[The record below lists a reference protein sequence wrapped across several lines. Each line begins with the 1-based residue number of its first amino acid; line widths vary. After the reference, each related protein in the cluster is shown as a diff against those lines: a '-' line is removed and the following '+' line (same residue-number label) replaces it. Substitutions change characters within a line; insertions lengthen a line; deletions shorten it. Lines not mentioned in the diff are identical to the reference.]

1 MESSMKTIDEDLPE
15 DIESRIDTADY
26 DLDLTQGHVALEF
39 VHGDRSFY
47 NVAQM
52 HAALG
57 RDVSTDT
64 VRARLDELH
73 ERDVL
78 SRQQVN
84 NGNIYW
90 LNQPESDW
98 PIPPDVEVEPE
109 RDELTVNE
117 WRQRGDVQI
126 AAGSVFLAIAGT
138 AITLIGTFQSAGH
151 YQLPVAPA
159 EVIAVGL
166 TAGIMSYLGLF
177 FAGLFWIFDVPSLYE
192 DVLSELV

>member
-1 MESSMKTIDEDLPE
+1 MKTDEDLPKE
-15 DIESRIDTADY
+15 IESRIDTADY
-26 DLDLTQGHVALEF
+26 DLELTQGHVALEF
-39 VHGDRSFY
+39 VHGDRPFY

-98 PIPPDVEVEPE
+98 PLPPDVEVEPE

-117 WRQRGDVQI
+117 WRQRPDVQT

-138 AITLIGTFQSAGH
+138 AVTLIGTFQSAGY
-151 YQLPVAPA
+151 YQLPVSATDI
-159 EVIAVGL
+159 IAAGL

-177 FAGLFWIFDVPSLYE
+177 FAGLFWIFDTPDLDEGLLADIV
-192 DVLSELV
+192 

>member
-1 MESSMKTIDEDLPE
+1 MKTDEDLPDE
-15 DIESRIDTADY
+15 IASRIDTVDY
-26 DLDLTQGHVALEF
+26 DLELTQGHVALEF
-39 VHGDRSFY
+39 VHGDRPFY

-64 VRARLDELH
+64 VRARLNELH

-98 PIPPDVEVEPE
+98 PIPPDAEVEPD
-109 RDELTVNE
+109 RGELTVNE
-117 WRQRGDVQI
+117 WRQRPDVQT

-138 AITLIGTFQSAGH
+138 AVTLIGTFQSAGY
-151 YQLPVAPA
+151 YQLPVSATD
-159 EVIAVGL
+159 VISVGL

-177 FAGLFWIFDVPSLYE
+177 FAGLIWIFDTPDLEEGPLADIV
-192 DVLSELV
+192 

>member
-1 MESSMKTIDEDLPE
+1 MKTDEDLPDE
-15 DIESRIDTADY
+15 IASRIDTADY
-26 DLDLTQGHVALEF
+26 DLELTQGHVALEF

-64 VRARLDELH
+64 VRARLDELN

-78 SRQQVN
+78 SRQQIN

-90 LNQPESDW
+90 LNQSESDW
-98 PIPPDVEVEPE
+98 PIPPDVEVEPK
-109 RDELTVNE
+109 RDDLTVNE
-117 WRQRGDVQI
+117 WRQRPDVQT

-138 AITLIGTFQSAGH
+138 AVTLIGTFQSAGY
-151 YQLPVAPA
+151 YQLPVSATD
-159 EVIAVGL
+159 VISVGL

-177 FAGLFWIFDVPSLYE
+177 FAGLIWIFDTPDLEEGPLADIV
-192 DVLSELV
+192 

>member
-1 MESSMKTIDEDLPE
+1 MKTDEDLPDE
-15 DIESRIDTADY
+15 IASRIDTADY
-26 DLDLTQGHVALEF
+26 DLELTQGHVALEF

-64 VRARLDELH
+64 VRARLDELN

-90 LNQPESDW
+90 LNQSESDW

-117 WRQRGDVQI
+117 WRQRPDVQT

-138 AITLIGTFQSAGH
+138 AVTLIGTFQSAGY
-151 YQLPVAPA
+151 YQLLVSATD
-159 EVIAVGL
+159 VIAVGL

-177 FAGLFWIFDVPSLYE
+177 FAGLFWIFDTPDLDEGPLADIV
-192 DVLSELV
+192 